1 MIRRREGELERERS
15 RRYGRLSSAPNT
27 TLSSLLVPQPL
38 RCLWTLDNCL
48 ETEHRGILSN
58 PKPLVMPPTRSR
70 IREQRLA
77 SARKLHEEAETLT
90 RTEPARDTTSF
101 KESKGMEW
109 SLAWSGLGMLS
120 PQCAGFQ
127 GGLHLQV
134 QRNDAS
140 RGTEVPRT
148 QSNTAANIATQLH
161 EASPNGRPCKSNC
174 SCAPGLNAGRISTP
188 VWVSPSHHRPIAAH
202 EGEGSGP
209 SAGEKPVRR
218 RNNN

>member
-120 PQCAGFQ
+120 PQCAGFKGVCICKCKGTTRHEEPKSRELKATQ
-127 GGLHLQV
+127 QRILQL
-134 QRNDAS
+134 NS
-140 RGTEVPRT
+140 MKLPRT
-148 QSNTAANIATQLH
+148 
-161 EASPNGRPCKSNC
+161 
-174 SCAPGLNAGRISTP
+174 AGP
-188 VWVSPSHHRPIAAH
+188 VNRTVPALRA
-202 EGEGSGP
+202 
-209 SAGEKPVRR
+209 
-218 RNNN
+218 